1 MAKKFHIEI
10 VTPNGVFFDGE
21 VEKLVIRTTTGDIA
35 ILHDHTPLVTPVEI
49 GRARLLFGD
58 EEEREASISPGILT
72 VEDSRVILLTDAAEW
87 PEQIDVDRAEQAKRR
102 AEERL
107 EEAKQRD
114 VDATRASTALRKAT
128 NRLEVANKRKK

>member
-1 MAKKFHIEI
+1 M
-10 VTPNGVFFDGE
+10 
-21 VEKLVIRTTTGDIA
+21 IRTTTGDIA